1 MKKYFSFFKGTS
13 GAPFMDYIITDAQ
26 TSPISLQA
34 QYSEKLAYMPNTFF
48 IGDHKQMFPHIKERI
63 ILKDH
68 KVDQN
73 GGHVKDNVAVINTID
88 KRPILEKADIKQI
101 SQVSMVA
108 DGNKD
113 MEVEVKV
120 TIAQLPTTQPIDR
133 YLKNLFTFNRKT
145 RIFLV
150 KILRSKLKLE
160 FDGKIK
166 ILKN

>member
-1 MKKYFSFFKGTS
+1 MIYFSKKTWKIEKSKFFFSNFERVKIIYFFKGTS

-113 MEVEVKV
+113 MEG
-120 TIAQLPTTQPIDR
+120 I
-133 YLKNLFTFNRKT
+133 
-145 RIFLV
+145 
-150 KILRSKLKLE
+150 
-160 FDGKIK
+160 
-166 ILKN
+166 

>member
-1 MKKYFSFFKGTS
+1 MFLKKSAILGNFDMENNLFIFKGTS

-26 TSPISLQA
+26 TSPITLQS

-88 KRPILEKADIKQI
+88 KRSILEKADIKQI
-101 SQVSMVA
+101 SQVSMVD
-108 DGNKD
+108 DGNKE

-133 YLKNLFTFNRKT
+133 YL
-145 RIFLV
+145 IFSIWT
-150 KILRSKLKLE
+150 KKS
-160 FDGKIK
+160 
-166 ILKN
+166 